1 MLTTK
6 ITTIKLLLLN
16 LMHGTTA
23 VSHSTYLIC
32 IKFFPINGLSFTH

>member
-1 MLTTK
+1 MFTREILQR
-6 ITTIKLLLLN
+6 KLLLLN

-23 VSHSTYLIC
+23 VSHSSYLIS